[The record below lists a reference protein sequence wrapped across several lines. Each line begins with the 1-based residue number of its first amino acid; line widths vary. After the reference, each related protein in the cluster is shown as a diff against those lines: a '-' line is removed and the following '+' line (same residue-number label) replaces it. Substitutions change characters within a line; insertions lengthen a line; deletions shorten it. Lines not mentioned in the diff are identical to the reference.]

1 MTTLTIT
8 IADDRAKKLQELAS
22 RLKVAPEEL
31 LRVSLEDL
39 LATPDDEFEK
49 VARYVLQKNAEVY
62 RRLA

>member
-8 IADDRAKKLQELAS
+8 IADDRAKKLQELAA

-39 LATPDDEFEK
+39 LAAPDDEFEK
-49 VARYVLQKNAEVY
+49 ITRYVLQKNAEVY

>member
-8 IADDRAKKLQELAS
+8 IADDRAKMLQELAS

-49 VARYVLQKNAEVY
+49 VAHYVLQKNAEVY

>member
-39 LATPDDEFEK
+39 LAAPDDEFEK
-49 VARYVLQKNAEVY
+49 IADYVLRKNAEVY